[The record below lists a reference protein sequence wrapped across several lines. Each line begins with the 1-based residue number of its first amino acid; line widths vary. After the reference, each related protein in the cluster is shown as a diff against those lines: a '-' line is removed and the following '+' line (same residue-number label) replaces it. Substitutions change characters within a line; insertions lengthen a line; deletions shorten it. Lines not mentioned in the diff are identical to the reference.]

1 MAHRLIHFTFYRNA
15 PQQTESSADLV
26 LLWNLGGPVQV
37 DAGGGSVQMKKD
49 DVLSLMPHRSWTVQG
64 QKILLAAFVLDD
76 AQLRACFPRRNY
88 SIRCNSA
95 QEVNDNYDL
104 LRKALGQTLQVWAE
118 QGIYLEAQL
127 NRLYYEL
134 LILLV
139 NHFSVNMPGEPGSRA
154 EQFAQYIEDH
164 FQEELSLRQMGE
176 AFHMTPEYFSRQF
189 KREMGQTFYRTLTA
203 VRLRHAKQ
211 ALAETDVPLLRLA
224 LDNGFANLES
234 FYRYFQQDTGQ
245 TPQAWRAANRR
256 RVGVEDATGLTEVL
270 GSLQLV
276 QTPQAP
282 QEDVLQVDAANRQ
295 PYHPFWREVLHLG
308 DPALVD
314 SSLIASQ
321 LQGLQSE
328 IKFHFIRVRVDCRDF
343 VAGGEYAFYNEERW
357 LDYLLDHSFG
367 IWFYVDYRQQTDL
380 EQLYAYLDRLFS
392 HFANRYSIQNIQK
405 WRLELVYNTVF
416 TTQKAQAYWACRQR
430 LQAIL
435 NKYDCREPLLCA
447 GLALGAQE
455 ALASFCQELERRG
468 EKLSRLTMEAEP
480 YIYYETGQGP
490 GISRA
495 TDSSY
500 LKNQLLTLR
509 QNLPYFRDVV
519 QDIYITSWTDNMLT
533 LNTMNDSCYKG
544 ANLLKTIIDCF
555 GRVRSLAHNIPL
567 DAIYPDQVKQN
578 ILFGGNGLISQHG
591 IPKPPY
597 YAYSFLCHMGEY
609 YLTHDSHSIVFA
621 GKEGNCQILC
631 HNCKRLNYKYYLD
644 EQQNGLGD
652 LDRYFED
659 LEPITLRYRLTGV
672 RNGRYILKQR
682 TVCTEAGSVQDQLRE
697 MGAVGGIYVH
707 SHDLEYLRE
716 VSVPRIHLQE
726 KQVTNGTMSV
736 ELTVPAN
743 AFIYLHI
750 IYQY

>member
-321 LQGLQSE
+321 LQGLQ
-328 IKFHFIRVRVDCRDF
+328 
-343 VAGGEYAFYNEERW
+343 
-357 LDYLLDHSFG
+357 LLFCH
-367 IWFYVDYRQQTDL
+367 VQPLQC
-380 EQLYAYLDRLFS
+380 LFS
-392 HFANRYSIQNIQK
+392 
-405 WRLELVYNTVF
+405 
-416 TTQKAQAYWACRQR
+416 
-430 LQAIL
+430 
-435 NKYDCREPLLCA
+435 
-447 GLALGAQE
+447 GLSQFL
-455 ALASFCQELERRG
+455 FH
-468 EKLSRLTMEAEP
+468 SRLLIAP
-480 YIYYETGQGP
+480 I
-490 GISRA
+490 
-495 TDSSY
+495 
-500 LKNQLLTLR
+500 
-509 QNLPYFRDVV
+509 
-519 QDIYITSWTDNMLT
+519 ML
-533 LNTMNDSCYKG
+533 
-544 ANLLKTIIDCF
+544 
-555 GRVRSLAHNIPL
+555 
-567 DAIYPDQVKQN
+567 
-578 ILFGGNGLISQHG
+578 
-591 IPKPPY
+591 
-597 YAYSFLCHMGEY
+597 
-609 YLTHDSHSIVFA
+609 
-621 GKEGNCQILC
+621 
-631 HNCKRLNYKYYLD
+631 
-644 EQQNGLGD
+644 
-652 LDRYFED
+652 
-659 LEPITLRYRLTGV
+659 
-672 RNGRYILKQR
+672 
-682 TVCTEAGSVQDQLRE
+682 
-697 MGAVGGIYVH
+697 
-707 SHDLEYLRE
+707 
-716 VSVPRIHLQE
+716 
-726 KQVTNGTMSV
+726 
-736 ELTVPAN
+736 
-743 AFIYLHI
+743 
-750 IYQY
+750 